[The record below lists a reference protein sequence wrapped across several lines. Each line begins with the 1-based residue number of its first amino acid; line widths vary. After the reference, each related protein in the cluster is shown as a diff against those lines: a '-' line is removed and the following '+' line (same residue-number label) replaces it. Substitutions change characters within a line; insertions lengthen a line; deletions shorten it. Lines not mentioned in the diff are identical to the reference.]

1 MENKT
6 GQKLTEEEMKAY
18 TPNLNLQ
25 LTLSSEVNR
34 LRKVIEEKDEL
45 ISKFKRYDEE
55 RKSYYRRFEQNYE
68 IMEERFNELL
78 DAINSCDEFEAGTKE
93 FYNSIIMRLYK
104 GKVDADK
111 EKSVLQIA
119 LSDLQKLQE
128 GFDNLE
134 WLILD
139 VGNVQK
145 KAALLKELQKMKAR
159 YGNIKSKFQKNMN
172 KLK

>member
-34 LRKVIEEKDEL
+34 LRKVVEEKNAL
-45 ISKFKRYDEE
+45 IAKFKRYDEE
-55 RKSYYRRFEQNYE
+55 RKAYYRRFEQNYDM
-68 IMEERFNELL
+68 MEERFNELL
-78 DAINSCDEFEAGTKE
+78 DAINSCDEFDPGTKD
-93 FYNSIIMRLYK
+93 FYNAIVMRLYN
-104 GKVDADK
+104 GRIEADK

-134 WLILD
+134 FMISD
-139 VGNVQK
+139 IGNVQK
-145 KAALLKELQKMKAR
+145 RAALLKELQKMKAR
-159 YGNIKSKFQKNMN
+159 YGNTKNKFKNNMN
-172 KLK
+172 KFK

>member
-1 MENKT
+1 MDKDCGYSPNRDLE
-6 GQKLTEEEMKAY
+6 LTPQAEI
-18 TPNLNLQ
+18 
-25 LTLSSEVNR
+25 VR
-34 LRKVIEEKDEL
+34 LRKVIDEKNAL
-45 ISKFKRYDEE
+45 IAKFKRYDEE
-55 RKSYYRRFEQNYE
+55 RKSYYRRFEQNYQM
-68 IMEERFNELL
+68 MEERFNELL
-78 DAINSCDEFEAGTKE
+78 DTINSCDEFDAGTKE
-93 FYNSIIMRLYK
+93 FYKSVVMRLYK
-104 GKVDADK
+104 GRVETDK

-145 KAALLKELQKMKAR
+145 KAALLKELQKMKAQ
-159 YGNIKSKFQKNMN
+159 YGHVNAKFKKNMN